1 MALSDILTKITARR
15 DRLISILTAR
25 GVEIASDATVKQCLD
40 ALALFL
46 QVELSGTASYSV
58 SGKKGH
64 ALTQALDVTASDGSA
79 PAYEV
84 TQGTLPAGLTLSN
97 GVISGTPTATGTST
111 VKITATSGNASFVV
125 TVNFAIAEPVTL
137 SGTTS
142 YNVTGY
148 KDCYGKILESD
159 TASSDGSEITYKI
172 IEGTLPDGLRLDSY
186 GLTYQMWL
194 GGTPTAAGT
203 STVKIRAAS
212 VDGETLDITVTITIQ
227 TPVISGTYA
236 YVVEHSGT
244 AAVNLTF
251 DCVSSSGQGVSYA
264 AAGTLPDGLTL
275 SGGKLTG
282 NVTTSEA
289 TLAIPIIA
297 SASGAVSQT
306 ITVTLTNIGMA
317 DPGTLAPTTSLTLIA
332 PDDLSLYAGGSPDGH
347 YWSDDDELSVA
358 VYNGDTLLTNSCT
371 GYDGTAFVY
380 GKLNYMCAGN
390 RVLVD
395 VGTKP
400 SGIDSATLT
409 IQWRRGETVVKTE
422 SRTYDWLHHPQ
433 YFTRPSGDGNWTLK
447 INGSAAT
454 AQVWSGGAWTAF
466 PSGGL
471 GPDYAGHAV
480 RVTPDPALDAIAC
493 WSNDGADGD
502 PFWYLT

>member
-111 VKITATSGNASFVV
+111 VKITATSGNASFIV

-186 GLTYQMWL
+186 GLT
-194 GGTPTAAGT
+194 
-203 STVKIRAAS
+203 
-212 VDGETLDITVTITIQ
+212 
-227 TPVISGTYA
+227 
-236 YVVEHSGT
+236 
-244 AAVNLTF
+244 
-251 DCVSSSGQGVSYA
+251 
-264 AAGTLPDGLTL
+264 
-275 SGGKLTG
+275 
-282 NVTTSEA
+282 
-289 TLAIPIIA
+289 
-297 SASGAVSQT
+297 
-306 ITVTLTNIGMA
+306 
-317 DPGTLAPTTSLTLIA
+317 
-332 PDDLSLYAGGSPDGH
+332 
-347 YWSDDDELSVA
+347 
-358 VYNGDTLLTNSCT
+358 
-371 GYDGTAFVY
+371 
-380 GKLNYMCAGN
+380 
-390 RVLVD
+390 
-395 VGTKP
+395 
-400 SGIDSATLT
+400 
-409 IQWRRGETVVKTE
+409 
-422 SRTYDWLHHPQ
+422 
-433 YFTRPSGDGNWTLK
+433 
-447 INGSAAT
+447 
-454 AQVWSGGAWTAF
+454 
-466 PSGGL
+466 
-471 GPDYAGHAV
+471 
-480 RVTPDPALDAIAC
+480 
-493 WSNDGADGD
+493 
-502 PFWYLT
+502 

>member
-40 ALALFL
+40 ALASFL

-79 PAYEV
+79 LAYEV

-97 GVISGTPTATGTST
+97 GVISGTPTATGSWS
-111 VKITATSGNASFVV
+111 VMMPASCGIGSFVD

-159 TASSDGSEITYKI
+159 TASSDGSEITYEI
-172 IEGTLPDGLRLDSY
+172 IEGTLPDGLRLASY

-297 SASGAVSQT
+297 SASGAVSQPF
-306 ITVTLTNIGMA
+306 TVTLTNIGMA

-347 YWSDDDELSVA
+347 YWSDDDVLTLK
-358 VYNGDTLLTNSCT
+358 VYNGDTLIASGGT
-371 GYDGTAFVY
+371 GYNGVGFEADNFTH
-380 GKLNYMCAGN
+380 LCAGN
-390 RVLVD
+390 RVSVD
-395 VGTKP
+395 IGDQPAGVT
-400 SGIDSATLT
+400 SYDLT
-409 IQWRRGETVVKTE
+409 VKWLRGGTVV
-422 SRTYDWLHHPQ
+422 
-433 YFTRPSGDGNWTLK
+433 
-447 INGSAAT
+447 
-454 AQVWSGGAWTAF
+454 
-466 PSGGL
+466 
-471 GPDYAGHAV
+471 
-480 RVTPDPALDAIAC
+480 
-493 WSNDGADGD
+493 
-502 PFWYLT
+502 

>member
-40 ALALFL
+40 ALASFL
-46 QVELSGTASYSV
+46 QVELSGTATYSV

-79 PAYEV
+79 LAYEV
-84 TQGTLPAGLTLSN
+84 TQGTLPAGLTLGN

-111 VKITATSGNASFVV
+111 VKITATSGNASFVI
-125 TVNFAIAEPVTL
+125 TVNFEIAEPVTL

-159 TASSDGSEITYKI
+159 TASSDGSEITYEI
-172 IEGTLPDGLRLDSY
+172 IE
-186 GLTYQMWL
+186 
-194 GGTPTAAGT
+194 
-203 STVKIRAAS
+203 
-212 VDGETLDITVTITIQ
+212 
-227 TPVISGTYA
+227 
-236 YVVEHSGT
+236 
-244 AAVNLTF
+244 
-251 DCVSSSGQGVSYA
+251 
-264 AAGTLPDGLTL
+264 GTLPDGLTL

-347 YWSDDDELSVA
+347 YWSDDDVLTLK
-358 VYNGDTLLTNSCT
+358 VYNGDTLIASGGT
-371 GYDGTAFVY
+371 GYNGVGFEADNFTH
-380 GKLNYMCAGN
+380 LCAGN
-390 RVLVD
+390 RVSVD
-395 VGTKP
+395 IGDQPAGVT
-400 SGIDSATLT
+400 SYDLT
-409 IQWRRGETVVKTE
+409 VKWLRGGTVVKTE

-454 AQVWSGGAWTAF
+454 AQVWSGGAWIAF

-502 PFWYLT
+502 PFWYLI

>member
-40 ALALFL
+40 ALASFL
-46 QVELSGTASYSV
+46 QVELSGTATYSV

-79 PAYEV
+79 LAYEV
-84 TQGTLPAGLTLSN
+84 TQGTLPAGLTLGN
-97 GVISGTPTATGTST
+97 GVISGTPAATGTST

-159 TASSDGSEITYKI
+159 TASSDGSEITYEI

-203 STVKIRAAS
+203 S
-212 VDGETLDITVTITIQ
+212 TVTITIQ

-347 YWSDDDELSVA
+347 YWSDDDELTLK
-358 VYNGDTLLTNSCT
+358 VYNGDTLIASGGT
-371 GYDGTAFVY
+371 GYNGVGFEADNFTH
-380 GKLNYMCAGN
+380 LCAGN
-390 RVLVD
+390 RVSVD
-395 VGTKP
+395 IGDQPAGVT
-400 SGIDSATLT
+400 SYDLT
-409 IQWRRGETVVKTE
+409 VKWLRGGTVVKTE

>member
-40 ALALFL
+40 ALASFL
-46 QVELSGTASYSV
+46 QVELSGTATYSV

-84 TQGTLPAGLTLSN
+84 TQGTLPAGLTLGN

-159 TASSDGSEITYKI
+159 TASSDGSEITYEI

-212 VDGETLDITVTITIQ
+212 VDGETLDITVTITIR

-264 AAGTLPDGLTL
+264 AASPPPDGLTL

-347 YWSDDDELSVA
+347 YWSDDDELTLK
-358 VYNGDTLLTNSCT
+358 VYNGDTLIASGGT
-371 GYDGTAFVY
+371 GYNGVGFEADNFTH
-380 GKLNYMCAGN
+380 LCAGN
-390 RVLVD
+390 RISVD
-395 VGTKP
+395 IGDQPAGVT
-400 SGIDSATLT
+400 SYDLT
-409 IQWRRGETVVKTE
+409 VKWLRGGTVVKTE
-422 SRTYDWLHHPQ
+422 SRRYDWLHHPQ

-454 AQVWSGGAWTAF
+454 AQVWSGGAWIAF

-480 RVTPDPALDAIAC
+480 RITPDPALDAIAC

-502 PFWYLT
+502 PFWYLI